1 MYLLIDIGNSNVVLG
16 VYREDDLLHTWRLDA
31 DRERTGDEYLSSVR
45 ELLERDAINP
55 FLLMG
60 AVISSVVPN
69 LTPAFMHVARQLTG
83 RTCHL
88 VDRYSFSELKIGTEF
103 PDEIGTDRLAN
114 ALAGHILY
122 RAPLI
127 VVDFGTAT
135 NFDVVSA
142 EGEFL
147 GGLILPGL
155 RLSLDALVERADKLP
170 KIELE
175 RPDRVIGKN
184 TVKSMQ
190 SGILFGYAGMV
201 DSLIWRIEEELG
213 HSAKV
218 IGTGGLAETLRT
230 ASKRMETVIGDLTL
244 RGLHYISQDVG
255 KT

>member
-201 DSLIWRIEEELG
+201 DSLILRIEEELG

-244 RGLHYISQDVG
+244 RGLHYISQDVE